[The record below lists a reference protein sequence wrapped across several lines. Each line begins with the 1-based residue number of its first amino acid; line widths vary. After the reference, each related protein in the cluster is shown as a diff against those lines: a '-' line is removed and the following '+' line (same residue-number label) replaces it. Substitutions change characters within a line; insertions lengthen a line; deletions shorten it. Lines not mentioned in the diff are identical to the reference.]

1 MKEAKTTD
9 ILLLLLLGAIWGS
22 SFFNIKIAT
31 YSFEPYTLAL
41 VRVSFA
47 TLTLLAVSFFYK
59 IKIQAFSKKKWK
71 IYALVGLCNI
81 AIPFSLIA
89 IGTKEVD
96 SYLAA
101 ILMSTTP
108 LTGSI
113 LAHIFTKN
121 EKITF
126 LKSLGIVLGFMG
138 VMLLFFDKLIINE
151 SNYLFAII
159 ILVGST
165 FYSISG
171 IMILK
176 YLKKSGNI
184 NVTASTLIWSVI
196 FLIPMSFIFEDPLNS
211 TPTLY
216 SILSLIYL
224 GVVAT
229 GFAWWLRFKILA
241 KNGLVFQTQVAYLIP
256 IFGVIFGYFLMDEI
270 ITWRVL
276 ISLVIIILGIFI
288 VKKNNKG
295 LKKKHGN

>member
-59 IKIQAFSKKKWK
+59 IKIQAFSKKEWK

-101 ILMSTTP
+101 MLMSTTP

-121 EKITF
+121 EKIT
-126 LKSLGIVLGFMG
+126 LPKSIGIILGFTG
-138 VMLLFFDKLIINE
+138 VLLLFFDKLIVND
-151 SNYLFAII
+151 SNYFFAII

-184 NVTASTLIWSVI
+184 NVTTSTLIWAVI
-196 FLIPMSFIFEDPLNS
+196 FLLPLSFVFEEPLSS
-211 TPTLY
+211 TPTVY
-216 SILSLIYL
+216 SFLSLIYL

-256 IFGVIFGYFLMDEI
+256 IFGVIFGVLILNEQ
-270 ITWRVL
+270 ITWKVL
-276 ISLVIIILGIFI
+276 ASLVIIISGIYI
-288 VKKNNKG
+288 VKKYNK
-295 LKKKHGN
+295 

>member
-1 MKEAKTTD
+1 MKEAKTRD

-41 VRVSFA
+41 IRVIFA
-47 TLTLLAVSFFYK
+47 VLFLVIFSFFYK
-59 IKIQAFSKKKWK
+59 IKILAFTNKWK

-89 IGTKEVD
+89 VGTNRVD

-126 LKSLGIVLGFMG
+126 YKSIGIVLGFAG
-138 VMLLFFDKLIINE
+138 VLLLFFDKLILNE
-151 SNYLFAII
+151 SNYFFALV

-165 FYSISG
+165 FYSIAG
-171 IMILK
+171 ILILK
-176 YLKKSGNI
+176 KMKNAGNLD
-184 NVTASTLIWSVI
+184 VTTSTMIWALI
-196 FLIPMSFIFEDPLNS
+196 FLLPIAFIFEEPFNS
-211 TPTLY
+211 NPSLD
-216 SILSLIYL
+216 SVLSLIYL
-224 GVVAT
+224 GSVAT
-229 GFAWWLRFKILA
+229 GFAWWLRFKILM

-256 IFGVIFGYFLMDEI
+256 IFGVIFGVIVLNEQ
-270 ITWRVL
+270 ITWKVFA
-276 ISLVIIILGIFI
+276 SLIIIMSGIYI
-288 VKKNNKG
+288 VKKYNK
-295 LKKKHGN
+295 